1 MEARSLYQL
10 LKLYLQPNL
19 EIHLMAI
26 LCVAAEHGAQWI
38 DKEKRKRE
46 FMGKT

>member
-1 MEARSLYQL
+1 
-10 LKLYLQPNL
+10 
-19 EIHLMAI
+19 MAI

-38 DKEKRKRE
+38 DKEKKRE